1 MSNTVNN
8 YTETEKLLQ
17 EFEPHLN
24 CLFSGKGEYN
34 FPENMMT
41 QLRMNILIQFH
52 MGAAHISA
60 WQNWRQRSPELL
72 LMRDAIQNIGR

>member
-1 MSNTVNN
+1 
-8 YTETEKLLQ
+8 
-17 EFEPHLN
+17 
-24 CLFSGKGEYN
+24 
-34 FPENMMT
+34 MT

-52 MGAAHISA
+52 IGAAHISA